1 MFEKIQGSKIM
12 IKSIS
17 IDDIDALIFDF
28 DGVLT
33 DNLVHLNQ
41 DGKEWVSCNRS
52 DGLAFDVLRKLNKPT
67 YIVSS
72 EKNLVVT
79 ARAEKLNI
87 PVFQGVKD
95 KITVIQTLENDYGYS
110 VDRLLYIGNDLND
123 FMAMKIC
130 GYSAC
135 PADSHHIIKELS
147 DIVLNTKGGAGIV
160 RELLEDI
167 LKINFIEILYME
179 KK

>member
-1 MFEKIQGSKIM
+1 MHHNNEEKLVNLN
-12 IKSIS
+12 IK
-17 IDDIDALIFDF
+17 DFDAIVFDF

-33 DNLVHLNQ
+33 NNLVHFDQ
-41 DGKEWVSCNRS
+41 DGKEWVSCSRS
-52 DGLAFDVLRKLNKPT
+52 DGLAFDILRKLNKPT

-79 ARAEKLNI
+79 ARAKKLNI
-87 PVFQGVKD
+87 PVIQGVKD
-95 KITVIQTLENDYGYS
+95 KITVIQSLEKDYGYS
-110 VDRLLYIGNDLND
+110 VDKLLYVGNDLND
-123 FMAMKIC
+123 YKAMKIC

-135 PADSHHIIKELS
+135 PSDSHTIIKELS
-147 DIVLNTKGGAGIV
+147 DIVLNTKGGAGVV

-167 LKINFIEILYME
+167 LKVNFIEILYME

>member
-1 MFEKIQGSKIM
+1 M

-95 KITVIQTLENDYGYS
+95 KITVIQTLEKDYGYS

>member
-130 GYSAC
+130 GHSAC

-147 DIVLNTKGGAGIV
+147 DIVLNTKGGAGVV

-167 LKINFIEILYME
+167 LKINFMEILYME